1 MYGKYMKPTHWWSI
15 KEARESK
22 ERKSLGSDKKQNGGA
37 HTSFTLVGQAS

>member
-1 MYGKYMKPTHWWSI
+1 MYGKCVKPILWWSI

-22 ERKSLGSDKKQNGGA
+22 EGKSLGSDKKQNGRA